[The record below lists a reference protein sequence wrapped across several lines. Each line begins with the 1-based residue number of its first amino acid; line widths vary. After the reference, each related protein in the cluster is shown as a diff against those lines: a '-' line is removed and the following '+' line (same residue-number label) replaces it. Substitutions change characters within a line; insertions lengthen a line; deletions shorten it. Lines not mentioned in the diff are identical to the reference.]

1 MALVVFAALIM
12 LSLLGLGSYLVA
24 GHSWNV
30 AASNIDDTFGSMEGY
45 TAIVYAGTVD
55 PEGSEDAEGPA
66 DLSDGQGEAGPTP
79 HSTADG
85 ASDGE
90 GTGPEPLSEAE
101 TPSGAE
107 ADTPP
112 SSTVGQDGAQL
123 PLSVDDV
130 KESYEKKGATA
141 FSLST
146 LDPSRYE
153 EGVILKRGSRRFG
166 VLAVTGPASPRFL
179 ERQAAYFDEHA
190 VDFVVAIVSDREHLE
205 GIEGFDIVISTQDEG
220 LFVMGETIGST
231 FYVSAPELGKAG
243 AILISPSNVVSA
255 KVVEGL

>member
-1 MALVVFAALIM
+1 M
-12 LSLLGLGSYLVA
+12 
-24 GHSWNV
+24 
-30 AASNIDDTFGSMEGY
+30 
-45 TAIVYAGTVD
+45 
-55 PEGSEDAEGPA
+55 
-66 DLSDGQGEAGPTP
+66 
-79 HSTADG
+79 
-85 ASDGE
+85 
-90 GTGPEPLSEAE
+90 
-101 TPSGAE
+101 
-107 ADTPP
+107 
-112 SSTVGQDGAQL
+112 
-123 PLSVDDV
+123 DDV

-153 EGVILKRGSRRFG
+153 EGVILKRGGRRFG

-190 VDFVVAIVSDREHLE
+190 VDFVVAIVSDREYLA

>member
-1 MALVVFAALIM
+1 MALAVFAALIM

-66 DLSDGQGEAGPTP
+66 DLSEGEDEAGGPP
-79 HSTADG
+79 HAPSDG
-85 ASDGE
+85 APDGE
-90 GTGPEPLSEAE
+90 GTGPEPLAEPE
-101 TPSGAE
+101 TPSGTE

-153 EGVILKRGSRRFG
+153 EGVILKRGGRRFG

-220 LFVMGETIGST
+220 LFVMGETIGTT

>member
-79 HSTADG
+79 HSAADG

-90 GTGPEPLSEAE
+90 DADPEPLSEAE

-107 ADTPP
+107 ADTPL

-166 VLAVTGPASPRFL
+166 VLAVTGPAS
-179 ERQAAYFDEHA
+179 FDE
-190 VDFVVAIVSDREHLE
+190 SE
-205 GIEGFDIVISTQDEG
+205 
-220 LFVMGETIGST
+220 
-231 FYVSAPELGKAG
+231 
-243 AILISPSNVVSA
+243 
-255 KVVEGL
+255 